1 MPAGNNISIVENS
14 SSIRKG
20 LVVLFM
26 GWDLFFSTKWSH
38 NLQNIHFGTLYVHT
52 SLNISCLIF
61 FLIFVAEYFTMHR
74 YLYITLILSF
84 LVLAVGAQEYPRT
97 ETESKIFSQLFF
109 KETPGGEVKVI
120 QEQKLD
126 EILHMFM
133 KQNRELEGIPCY
145 WIRIYSGSAHNS
157 REEAYKTKARFLR
170 KYEGIRNDVIY
181 DDPNFKV
188 YAGGYRSKSETLK
201 LLNKIKRDFPTA
213 FIVYDL
219 IDYPEKAK
227 DYY

>member
-1 MPAGNNISIVENS
+1 M
-14 SSIRKG
+14 
-20 LVVLFM
+20 
-26 GWDLFFSTKWSH
+26 FFSAKWFY

-61 FLIFVAEYFTMHR
+61 FLIFVAEFITMR
-74 YLYITLILSF
+74 RSLYITLILS
-84 LVLAVGAQEYPRT
+84 LLALSSGAQEYPPA
-97 ETESKIFSQLFF
+97 ETESNIFSQLFYA
-109 KETPGGEVKVI
+109 KTPGGEVQVI

-126 EILHMFM
+126 EILLNFM
-133 KQNRELEGIPCY
+133 EQNRKLEGIPCY

-157 REEAYKTKARFLR
+157 REEAYRTKARFLR

-201 LLNKIKRDFPTA
+201 LLNTIKRDFPTA
-213 FIVYDL
+213 FIVYDI
-219 IDYPEKAK
+219 IDFPEKVA
-227 DYY
+227 DFY